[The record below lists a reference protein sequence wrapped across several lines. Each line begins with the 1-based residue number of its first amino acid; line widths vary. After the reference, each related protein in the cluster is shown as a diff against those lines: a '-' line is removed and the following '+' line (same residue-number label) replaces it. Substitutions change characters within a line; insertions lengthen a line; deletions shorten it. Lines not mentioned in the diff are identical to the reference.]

1 MKVKLN
7 EQQLQKLAEWLKV
20 DSKSIL
26 EEGFKPYYE
35 IDPPRSPKSSMSN
48 EIEPGIPAMK
58 KRGRPRKNPLDTPTT
73 EPISGEM
80 KRRGRP
86 RMNLD
91 SEPKIPSPLGSRGR
105 PANTEKIIDKFKS
118 YLDRNIFSTQQLNDL
133 GELILNAVVNSKP
146 K

>member
-35 IDPPRSPKSSMSN
+35 IDTPRASKSKD
-48 EIEPGIPAMK
+48 IEPGIPAMK
-58 KRGRPRKNPLDTPTT
+58 KRGRPRKNPLDTPTI

-133 GELILNAVVNSKP
+133 GELILNAVVNSKS

>member
-35 IDPPRSPKSSMSN
+35 IDTPRASKSKD
-48 EIEPGIPAMK
+48 IELEIPAMK

-73 EPISGEM
+73 EPISGEI

-86 RMNLD
+86 RMDLG

-133 GELILNAVVNSKP
+133 GELILNAVVNSKS

>member
-35 IDPPRSPKSSMSN
+35 IDTPRASKSKD
-48 EIEPGIPAMK
+48 IEPEIPAMK
-58 KRGRPRKNPLDTPTT
+58 KRGRPRKNHLDTPTT
-73 EPISGEM
+73 EPISGEI

-86 RMNLD
+86 RMDLG

-133 GELILNAVVNSKP
+133 GELILNAVVNSKS